1 MRLLFPSAKET
12 GSSVSAGW
20 SSSRFDLAHPGMP
33 GGDGVGELK
42 EAWRFEQCRRICLA
56 TSRRLASG
64 GGMAASKGAKIVFVV
79 VYFFLLYGELNK
91 PGFT

>member
-1 MRLLFPSAKET
+1 M
-12 GSSVSAGW
+12 
-20 SSSRFDLAHPGMP
+20 
-33 GGDGVGELK
+33 GELK

-56 TSRRLASG
+56 SG
-64 GGMAASKGAKIVFVV
+64 GRMAASKGAKIVVVV

>member
-1 MRLLFPSAKET
+1 
-12 GSSVSAGW
+12 
-20 SSSRFDLAHPGMP
+20 MP
-33 GGDGVGELK
+33 AGDGVGELK

-56 TSRRLASG
+56 SG
-64 GGMAASKGAKIVFVV
+64 GGMAASKGAKIVVVV

>member
-1 MRLLFPSAKET
+1 
-12 GSSVSAGW
+12 
-20 SSSRFDLAHPGMP
+20 MP

-42 EAWRFEQCRRICLA
+42 EVWRFEQCRRICLA